1 MRLRQPSRP
10 REIVASSKSASFL
23 RRAPA
28 GLSPP
33 AGAFSWSGIFSFW
46 KSASRRTVFVRL
58 RQPCHTGVCGMEV
71 RSPNSPPSRDEPL
84 QGGGSPCGAFSCLCP
99 DHKNLRIFDFLKG
112 RFPGVLYLCAVMPPA
127 PQIGNLHGGTM
138 HGSDTRSGIFSRLF
152 TGPPRSQDKSE
163 QRWPVS
169 VTALASPGRRLGST
183 LS

>member
-28 GLSPP
+28 GLSPLWGLSHGP
-33 AGAFSWSGIFSFW
+33 AFLAFGKALPGVPCSCGFASPAIRGSAGW
-46 KSASRRTVFVRL
+46 KLDPQIHL
-58 RQPCHTGVCGMEV
+58 RPAT
-71 RSPNSPPSRDEPL
+71 
-84 QGGGSPCGAFSCLCP
+84 SPCRAVVHPAGAFSCLCP